1 MTHQGTTDYF
11 GTPMETFVGHL
22 DIHTPSGI
30 NYKGISMMHVWGS
43 HFLCVYQLLP
53 KRNKQKANSVLS
65 ALLQNEYMFQTN
77 PGCFLAEL
85 SIILHNSCS
94 GAAFDPERKSFLF
107 SSEVMAAERSLLLC
121 LFTPGQTT
129 GCARG

>member
-1 MTHQGTTDYF
+1 M
-11 GTPMETFVGHL
+11 FVGQL
-22 DIHTPSGI
+22 DIHTPSGM
-30 NYKGISMMHVWGS
+30 NCKGIGMMHVWGS
-43 HFLCVYQLLP
+43 HSLCVYQLLP
-53 KRNKQKANSVLS
+53 RRNKHKTNSVLS

-107 SSEVMAAERSLLLC
+107 SREVMAAERSLFLR
-121 LFTPGQTT
+121 LFTPG
-129 GCARG
+129 